1 MKNNFQN
8 HEKARILKDSLRIVD
23 KLGTVEDVELE
34 LDLIEDLIKKSKK
47 IKKSSQW
54 KL

>member
-1 MKNNFQN
+1 MNNNFQN
-8 HEKARILKDSLRIVD
+8 YEKSRILKDSLRVVD
-23 KLGTVEDVELE
+23 KLGSINDVESE
-34 LDLIEDLIKKSKK
+34 IDLIEKLIKKSKK